1 MVQERR
7 ARQRVSVHFD
17 VDIMLDKEVIQ
28 VQILNI
34 SLTGILCTSH
44 PFFQKN
50 APCRVRISLSDDQ
63 QITIDSKIL
72 RVGEQGTAICFLEMD
87 EQSFVHL
94 MWCSTLTVT
103 QAASKEING
112 IRPPT
117 ENAAG
122 RFPSESDKSVMLET
136 FGIPPEKC
144 R

>member
-1 MVQERR
+1 MNQDKRKR
-7 ARQRVSVHFD
+7 SRVPVHFD
-17 VDIMLDKEVIQ
+17 VVIVLRGERIQ
-28 VQILNI
+28 ARIVNI

-44 PFFQKN
+44 PLFQKN

-63 QITIDSKIL
+63 QITINSKIL

-112 IRPPT
+112 IKPPT